1 MTKKKLFHTIWASI
15 NETKIKI
22 KINIITTIIQIP
34 KQSPCKIMNQNKI
47 NTHSNHML
55 NYENEFAFEKRE
67 VWIELK
73 LQ

>member
-34 KQSPCKIMNQNKI
+34 KQSPCKVMNQNK
-47 NTHSNHML
+47 
-55 NYENEFAFEKRE
+55 
-67 VWIELK
+67 
-73 LQ
+73 